1 MTIMGT
7 TWCTSLQDIMKS
19 RLAEHSY
26 DEHATEEGH
35 YSGGLPV
42 ATSWSEK
49 YDLPAFPLDICS
61 A

>member
-7 TWCTSLQDIMKS
+7 TWCTSLQDIMES

-35 YSGGLPV
+35 LQRRI
-42 ATSWSEK
+42 A
-49 YDLPAFPLDICS
+49 CS
-61 A
+61 YIMV